1 MAQEWKTL
9 IVQDIRVV
17 DFDHAHPVA
26 RASRTGS
33 RTGARQRP
41 GAATDAPAAGEA
53 LYGPPCGSVAAIPKL
68 GRIIPYLGM
77 FPSGIEKVRIGQKIG
92 QGSRAGSQKARPVRR
107 AGRKRSANDVT
118 AR

>member
-1 MAQEWKTL
+1 MFHEWVFFHSPDPFMAQEWKTL

-77 FPSGIEKVRIGQKIG
+77 YPIGIIDPGLGLATPKC
-92 QGSRAGSQKARPVRR
+92 SR
-107 AGRKRSANDVT
+107 
-118 AR
+118 